1 MDTPAL
7 TVAQRRQAS
16 EGVAVSDSVLAAEI
30 KHSVLLLG
38 GALGLMG
45 SFAVV
50 LLMLTGVGG

>member
-1 MDTPAL
+1 MDTPGLSAS
-7 TVAQRRQAS
+7 QRRH
-16 EGVAVSDSVLAAEI
+16 VIPVSDSMLAAEI